1 MNHIDQLANELLNG
15 PELPRAQ
22 DRKRT
27 ITLTGEVLTM
37 VENRIQ
43 GRTLRETVE
52 KMLRYADSKLMEVK
66 HKRRD
71 GDVNQG
77 S

>member
-1 MNHIDQLANELLNG
+1 MSDIDQLANELLNG

-27 ITLTGEVLTM
+27 ITLTGEVLTI
-37 VENRIQ
+37 VENRRQ

-52 KMLRYADSKLMEVK
+52 KMLSYADSKLMEVEQK
-66 HKRRD
+66 SRD
-71 GDVNQG
+71 ADVNQG